1 MTGSIPINEKYRFS
15 KNDKSGWDIQKLG
28 KSKGEDIWTSV
39 KHGMSFRHAVAVAHD
54 MLLTEEN
61 FSSMAEA
68 EEAVERC
75 CQRLSRAVGA
85 RITIEG

>member
-1 MTGSIPINEKYRFS
+1 MSHISINDKYRFA
-15 KNDKSGWDIQKLG
+15 KNSIHGWDIQKRG
-28 KSKGEDIWTSV
+28 TSNGEEIWSSV

-54 MLLTEEN
+54 MLLTDEN

-75 CQRLSRAVGA
+75 CQRLSRAIGA